1 MFSFSTSNNLFKE
14 ITIENNEGLSPN
26 RPFKTRRKKRA
37 ACAQGGKR
45 ARDFLASDWLRIWRD
60 TFSQPMV
67 VEMQKKGN
75 RQLSFQ
81 RQLINTLQL
90 QQLVLHQS
98 KIRIIILTCSPPGCV
113 NPQSEGT
120 SSQLAARDPYKDV
133 KEMIEHDGYC
143 GEPMTWSGERKRTIW
158 HFCHHEIYFSQK
170 DFKKTACKG
179 HSTFAYL
186 EVAKARLVPLKEPA
200 NMELID
206 GRFLC
211 ALATSS
217 PLIAVAVSCVNDME
231 GVARDISDKSFVT
244 PAGESP

>member
-143 GEPMTWSGERKRTIW
+143 GEPMT
-158 HFCHHEIYFSQK
+158 
-170 DFKKTACKG
+170 
-179 HSTFAYL
+179 
-186 EVAKARLVPLKEPA
+186 
-200 NMELID
+200 
-206 GRFLC
+206 
-211 ALATSS
+211 
-217 PLIAVAVSCVNDME
+217 
-231 GVARDISDKSFVT
+231 
-244 PAGESP
+244 